1 MTVQSIRASI
11 TVQRCLFPKSLSFFR
26 RKYDRNTCAPSITKD
41 SVAFAYTIKAN
52 KRRLLSP
59 FHNITFHKSCPS
71 LSPFPH
77 CTPFPSVDFVSQL
90 ASSSASFII
99 SSSSTCCAIVKF
111 QLIPPQKRNHTQKT
125 TAWKRIFCLLFELV
139 GVWICVAVFS
149 PYIVR
154 RHRT

>member
-99 SSSSTCCAIVKF
+99 SSTCCGIVKF

-125 TAWKRIFCLLFELV
+125 TAWKRIVCLLFELV